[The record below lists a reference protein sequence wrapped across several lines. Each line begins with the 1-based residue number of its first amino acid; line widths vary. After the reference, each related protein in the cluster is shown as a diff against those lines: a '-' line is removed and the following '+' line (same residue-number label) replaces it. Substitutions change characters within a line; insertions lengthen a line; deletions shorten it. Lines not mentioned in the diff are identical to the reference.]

1 MKPFQPSLAL
11 SATETEALRDYR
23 SRIGRLPPADAALGV
38 VGRGYFT
45 VLERVG
51 LKPAGQAQNLTPEQ
65 LVEQAASADVAGLQA
80 LLASLHGL
88 LQGPAS
94 GWRKAVL
101 AGAPQAV
108 ISRRLA
114 LAGREA
120 PKEPA

>member
-1 MKPFQPSLAL
+1 MKPFHPSLAL

-45 VLERVG
+45 VLERAG
-51 LKPAGQAQNLTPEQ
+51 LRPSGEAQNLTPEQ
-65 LVEQAASADVAGLQA
+65 LVAEAASADVTRLQS
-80 LLASLHGL
+80 LLASLHAL
-88 LQGPAS
+88 LQGPAA

-114 LAGREA
+114 LAGREP
-120 PKEPA
+120 PKESA